1 VRARGFDKALGYF
14 MKALQLKMSE
24 ELIWFS
30 DFELA
35 ELAELYSDVARCFQA
50 LGDSRDAA
58 L

>member
-1 VRARGFDKALGYF
+1 MRARGFDKALGYF

-24 ELIWFS
+24 ELIRFS
-30 DFELA
+30 NF

-50 LGDSRDAA
+50 LGNSRDAA